1 MRLSIRNSD
10 SIYHL
15 LNNYYVPRA
24 MLSPLQTISF
34 FLPSFFFFLIL
45 TTVLRQVLYF
55 TFRKVQLRIQ
65 GYTLNSQR
73 QEPGRQTVCTWL
85 QVLGAIAETGEGATQ
100 VGCFAS
106 EGAREEQK
114 RASGGGTMGVLRVAQ
129 ASTPVSIL
137 TSLCSVLS

>member
-1 MRLSIRNSD
+1 
-10 SIYHL
+10 
-15 LNNYYVPRA
+15 

-34 FLPSFFFFLIL
+34 FLPSFFFFFFLIL

-65 GYTLNSQR
+65 GYTLMSQR
-73 QEPGRQTVCTWL
+73 QEPGRRAVCTWL
-85 QVLGAIAETGEGATQ
+85 QVLGAIAETGEGATK

-106 EGAREEQK
+106 EGGREEQK

-129 ASTPVSIL
+129 TSTPVSIL